1 MELGCSWHKYIA
13 LLNCI
18 TYKFVFTDAKKLV
31 HEHEKKKINF
41 LWLFQKLP
49 RNQAVV
55 SGFQRNKWQY
65 NPNCIEILAK

>member
-1 MELGCSWHKYIA
+1 MQKNLSM
-13 LLNCI
+13 NM
-18 TYKFVFTDAKKLV
+18 
-31 HEHEKKKINF
+31 KKKINF